1 MLRGTLRTALFAAA
15 AASWAGASAQS
26 VLVSRNPAL
35 FDQDA
40 RNFQTRLLAAHNRYR
55 AEVGVPPL
63 QWDERL
69 AAGARAY
76 GLRLAPTERWAHSPR
91 AERPGI
97 AESLWMGPRGQYSLE
112 AMVDYWAEERK
123 HYRPGLFPGVSTTG
137 NWNDVSHYTQ
147 LIWRGTTHVGCA
159 LERSARSDF
168 LICRYSP
175 KGNRDGVRMP

>member
-1 MLRGTLRTALFAAA
+1 MPRGTITIALIAAA
-15 AASWAGASAQS
+15 AAGSVSASAQP

-35 FDQDA
+35 FDQNAHD
-40 RNFQTRLLAAHNRYR
+40 FQARLLAVHNRYR

-63 QWDERL
+63 RWDENL
-69 AAGARAY
+69 AAGAKAY
-76 GLRLAPTERWAHSPR
+76 GLRLAPTGSLAHSPR

-137 NWNDVSHYTQ
+137 NWEDVSHYTQ

-159 LERSARSDF
+159 LERSGRSDF